1 MSGDLWPGRAL
12 AHTSHREVLAMK
24 TAAELA
30 AQVRRRTANL
40 LLTPVERQR
49 IDEWLALLEGAPE
62 GTVVVDHSTELSTS
76 QGRPPPEERDGEP
89 RVDVVL
95 LRRDLV
101 PPKV

>member
-1 MSGDLWPGRAL
+1 
-12 AHTSHREVLAMK
+12 MK

-62 GTVVVDHSTELSTS
+62 GTVVVDHSTELSTADFAAS